1 MNLESLRAFCL
12 SLPGATADIKWG
24 QDLVF
29 SVGKKMF
36 CAVNTEPPH
45 QCSFKTSDE
54 DFAELI
60 EREGMR
66 PAPYLARVMWV
77 QEEQLG
83 ETLDRSERERLL
95 RQASRTGSRKAA
107 QAFARTGGE
116 SGAEKENYAAW
127 RRPAISSRPCN
138 IAPSSTLTAGAD
150 KSPAIVA
157 VLLTTIRAFA
167 SKLPFTV
174 PPTTIVWAMMSAAIS
189 PESVT
194 MTGCPVTSI
203 EPLT

>member
-45 QCSFKTSDE
+45 QFSFKTTAN
-54 DFAELI
+54 DFAELV

-66 PAPYLARVMWV
+66 PAPYLARAMWV

-83 ETLDRSERERLL
+83 ETLDRAERERLL
-95 RQASRTGSRKAA
+95 RQAYELVRATLPKRLREPASQVRAKKRTTPPRGARRSRAVPAA
-107 QAFARTGGE
+107 AR
-116 SGAEKENYAAW
+116 
-127 RRPAISSRPCN
+127 RRR
-138 IAPSSTLTAGAD
+138 
-150 KSPAIVA
+150 
-157 VLLTTIRAFA
+157 R
-167 SKLPFTV
+167 
-174 PPTTIVWAMMSAAIS
+174 
-189 PESVT
+189 
-194 MTGCPVTSI
+194 
-203 EPLT
+203 

>member
-29 SVGKKMF
+29 SVSKKMF

-95 RQASRTGSRKAA
+95 RQAYELVRAKLPKRLREPAAKAVRKRKTTRRGGGRRSR
-107 QAFARTGGE
+107 
-116 SGAEKENYAAW
+116 
-127 RRPAISSRPCN
+127 
-138 IAPSSTLTAGAD
+138 
-150 KSPAIVA
+150 A
-157 VLLTTIRAFA
+157 VLA
-167 SKLPFTV
+167 
-174 PPTTIVWAMMSAAIS
+174 
-189 PESVT
+189 
-194 MTGCPVTSI
+194 TSRRRRR
-203 EPLT
+203 

>member
-1 MNLESLRAFCL
+1 MNLESLRVFCL

-36 CAVNTEPPH
+36 CTVNTEPPH

-66 PAPYLARVMWV
+66 PAPYLARAMWV

-83 ETLDRSERERLL
+83 ETLDRSECERLL
-95 RQASRTGSRKAA
+95 RQAYELVRAKLPKRLREPAAIAMRKTKTTRPGGGRRSRTVPAKA
-107 QAFARTGGE
+107 
-116 SGAEKENYAAW
+116 
-127 RRPAISSRPCN
+127 RRR
-138 IAPSSTLTAGAD
+138 
-150 KSPAIVA
+150 
-157 VLLTTIRAFA
+157 RR
-167 SKLPFTV
+167 
-174 PPTTIVWAMMSAAIS
+174 
-189 PESVT
+189 
-194 MTGCPVTSI
+194 
-203 EPLT
+203 

>member
-29 SVGKKMF
+29 SVSKKMF

-95 RQASRTGSRKAA
+95 RQAY
-107 QAFARTGGE
+107 E
-116 SGAEKENYAAW
+116 
-127 RRPAISSRPCN
+127 
-138 IAPSSTLTAGAD
+138 L
-150 KSPAIVA
+150 V
-157 VLLTTIRAFA
+157 RA
-167 SKLPFTV
+167 KLPKRLREPAAKAVRKRKTTRRGGGRRSRAV
-174 PPTTIVWAMMSAAIS
+174 PA
-189 PESVT
+189 
-194 MTGCPVTSI
+194 TSRRRRR
-203 EPLT
+203 